1 MRLILLIINIICVLW
16 YNTPQNTSSSKLN
29 DNVSISSHFNL
40 QACNQ
45 QIHNQIKQLP
55 DSVVK
60 NIQWQYLDSFICFN
74 CKANVYVARK
84 NGIQGQDDH
93 TRDFQ
98 DTIYIM
104 QQSGLQGDF
113 NMTLWD
119 KQKSVS
125 YTNETGLI
133 KETNSRLF
141 PKYMLKLISEWD
153 ISAIREEEKING
165 QLIPRERIY
174 AIRIILH
181 KGKCSIDF
189 LWFYDFFNLE
199 RDRFDFR
206 SDTSMGGGNDPN
218 RELLK

>member
-1 MRLILLIINIICVLW
+1 MKLILLIINIIYVLG
-16 YNTPQNTSSSKLN
+16 YHIPQDTRSSKSN
-29 DNVSISSHFNL
+29 DNVSILSHFNL

-55 DSVVK
+55 DSIVK

-74 CKANVYVARK
+74 CKANVHVVWK
-84 NGIQGQDDH
+84 NGIQEQNDH

-98 DTIYIM
+98 DTIYII

-119 KQKSVS
+119 RQKSVS
-125 YTNETGLI
+125 YTNETGQI

-141 PKYMLKLISEWD
+141 SKYMLKLISEWD

-181 KGKCSIDF
+181 RGKCSIDF

-206 SDTSMGGGNDPN
+206 SNTSMCGGY

>member
-1 MRLILLIINIICVLW
+1 
-16 YNTPQNTSSSKLN
+16 
-29 DNVSISSHFNL
+29 
-40 QACNQ
+40 
-45 QIHNQIKQLP
+45 
-55 DSVVK
+55 
-60 NIQWQYLDSFICFN
+60 
-74 CKANVYVARK
+74 
-84 NGIQGQDDH
+84 
-93 TRDFQ
+93 
-98 DTIYIM
+98 M

-141 PKYMLKLISEWD
+141 PKYMLKLVSEWD